1 MLGLDLNLSEPS
13 MSAEVKTPERA
24 SFHQMKNG
32 TREDWA
38 IIGPNHAELC
48 AGLADR
54 TLAHLRLLAG
64 DYGGFAVDRLTHSL
78 QTATLAMRD
87 GRGED
92 YVVAALLHDIG
103 DTLAPNN
110 HPEVGAAIIKPYVSE
125 EIHWIVK
132 HHGIFQGYYF
142 WHHIGMDRNARDQY
156 RDNPW
161 FDACA
166 EFCELYDQAAFEP
179 EGETVPLEE
188 FEPMVRRIMTPL
200 SGIVVGG
207 D

>member
-1 MLGLDLNLSEPS
+1 
-13 MSAEVKTPERA
+13 MSAEPKSESRA
-24 SFHQMKNG
+24 SFHQMKNS
-32 TREDWA
+32 TQRDWE
-38 IIGPNHAELC
+38 IIGPHHAQLC

-54 TLAHLRLLAG
+54 TLDHLRLLAG

-78 QTATLAMRD
+78 QTATLALRD

-110 HPEVGAAIIKPYVSE
+110 HPEIGAAILKPYVSE
-125 EIHWIVK
+125 ELHWIVK

-142 WHHIGMDRNARDQY
+142 WHHIGMDRDAREAY
-156 RDNPW
+156 RGHEW

-179 EGETVPLEE
+179 EGETLPLEE
-188 FEPMVRRIMTPL
+188 FEAMVKRVLSPE
-200 SGIVVGG
+200 SGILAGASE
-207 D
+207 